1 MKIKIGVSA
10 RHVHLSLDDFKILF
24 GSNHKLTK
32 INDLIQPGEFA
43 AAEMVT
49 IKTEKGQIENVRI
62 IGPIR
67 PYTQVE
73 ISKTDAYVLG
83 LNPPVRNSG
92 DLIGSEPIT
101 IMTDKGVINK
111 PYGCI
116 IATRHIHIAPDLI
129 KKYKINADKKV
140 KIKIFGEKGGII
152 DNVHI
157 RVIDNAKYE
166 LHLDLDDANAHLLK
180 NGDEGEVLLN
190 E

>member
-32 INDLIQPGEFA
+32 INDLNQPGEFA

-140 KIKIFGEKGGII
+140 KIKIFG
-152 DNVHI
+152 
-157 RVIDNAKYE
+157 
-166 LHLDLDDANAHLLK
+166 
-180 NGDEGEVLLN
+180 
-190 E
+190 